1 MARRLQLRLPVE
13 AARSVQLWL
22 TLAAVALPP
31 LLFGSVDQVSV
42 ALWTGLLSISMLCG
56 FAEPLSRNQ
65 GYVVLVFLA
74 LCGSY
79 LLVAFLQICP
89 GLFGSLNDPYWQK
102 AGALLG
108 LDLSPRISSRAELP
122 RVAIGHFLLLVT
134 SFLSGFFTG
143 TSRRSADTLVLTARY
158 SILVYALYGLF
169 ALALT
174 PNLVLW
180 SPKLAYRGSL
190 TATFIN
196 HNTAATL
203 IGAGLILWSCTA
215 LQTLQSLGRVSSIR
229 LLLLIPSNEHI
240 GFKIVVRAAAAL
252 VCLFALLLTGSRG
265 GLICSCLGLLLA
277 LMLMISNRF
286 KLGIWYGLALG
297 GIALAM
303 VVAWLSQTGA
313 IATKGIF
320 DDGRWSVYGLC
331 LDAIR
336 QHPYLGA
343 GAGTFAD
350 LFPSLRTGDFKSWG
364 VWDYAH
370 STILEIA
377 VEMGVPIALMVTIGC
392 VASLFILIRAALQS
406 SEHSRSLLSAISGI
420 AVLSYL
426 HSAIDFSLQI
436 PGYLIPFTILLGCA
450 LARATSERKPDLASK
465 TSLAGPASIETGPV
479 HPEHLPST
487 FAPGTQGRVSSAKLR

>member
-13 AARSVQLWL
+13 VARSVQLWL

-42 ALWTGLLSISMLCG
+42 AFWTGLLSISTLCG

-65 GYVVLVFLA
+65 GYVVFAFLA

-79 LLVAFLQICP
+79 LLVAFLQIYP
-89 GLFGSLNDPYWQK
+89 GLFGSLNDPHWQK
-102 AGALLG
+102 AGELLG
-108 LDLSPRISSRAELP
+108 LDLAPRISSRAEIT
-122 RVAIGHFLLLVT
+122 RVAIGHFLLLIT

-143 TSRRSADTLVLTARY
+143 TSRRNADTLVLTARY
-158 SILVYALYGLF
+158 SILVYALYGVF

-215 LQTLQSLGRVSSIR
+215 LHTLQSLGRVSSIR
-229 LLLLIPSNEHI
+229 ILLLIPSNEKI
-240 GFKIVVRAAAAL
+240 GFKVVFRTAAAL

-277 LMLMISNRF
+277 VMLMISNRL
-286 KLGIWYGLALG
+286 KLGIWYGLTL
-297 GIALAM
+297 GIAALA
-303 VVAWLSQTGA
+303 VLVAWLSQTGT
-313 IATKGIF
+313 IATKGLF

-331 LDAIR
+331 LDVIR
-336 QHPYLGA
+336 QHPYLGV

-350 LFPSLRTGDFKSWG
+350 LFPSLRTEDFKSWG

-377 VEMGVPIALMVTIGC
+377 VEMGIPIALMAIVGC
-392 VASLFILIRAALQS
+392 AASLFILIRAALQS
-406 SEHSRSLLSAISGI
+406 SEQSRSLLSATSGI

-426 HSAIDFSLQI
+426 HSTVDFSLQI
-436 PGYLIPFTILLGCA
+436 PGYLIPFAVLLGCG

-465 TSLAGPASIETGPV
+465 ASFAGPASAETGLL
-479 HPEHLPST
+479 HPEPLS
-487 FAPGTQGRVSSAKLR
+487 GTSASGA